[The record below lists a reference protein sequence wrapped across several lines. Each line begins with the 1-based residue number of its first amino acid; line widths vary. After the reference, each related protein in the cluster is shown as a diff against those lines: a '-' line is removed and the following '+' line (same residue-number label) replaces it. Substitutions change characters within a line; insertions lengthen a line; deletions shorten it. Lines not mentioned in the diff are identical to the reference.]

1 VIKNG
6 DLNFKD
12 WDDFFKDIPF
22 TFFRTSIIQEKYI
35 NTILD
40 EVNNIRNV
48 NSDKKIKIL
57 EIAGGSGYTSAVLQ
71 DLLKDKNVEV
81 YYSDLSE
88 NLCKTVAA
96 KFGLTTLT
104 VDSENILYEENSFD
118 IIFHQGFLEHFS
130 NEQIKRFLF
139 EQSRVSDVII
149 FDIPNDK
156 RTSKI
161 QEFGNERFLSNQ
173 EWKQLIWESG
183 LSEVYMT
190 ARRFSNA
197 WKKYIPKIIY
207 DSEWFGKLF
216 GESSIFVCRKYN

>member
-1 VIKNG
+1 MIKNG
-6 DLNFKD
+6 DFNFEN
-12 WDDFFKDIPF
+12 WDDFFKNIPF

-35 NTILD
+35 NTILN

-48 NSDKKIKIL
+48 NPDKKIKIL

-88 NLCKTVAA
+88 NLCKIVAA
-96 KFGLTTLT
+96 KFGLTTLN

-130 NEQIKRFLF
+130 NDQIKTFLS
-139 EQSRVSDVII
+139 EQSRVANVIV

-156 RTSKI
+156 RTNKI

-183 LSEVYMT
+183 LSESYMT
-190 ARRFSNA
+190 ARRFSNT

-216 GESSIFVCRKYN
+216 GESSIFVCKKI